1 MCVSHHEA
9 EALLCAEAHGTCMP
23 RLGALLGHRALSLR
37 GSDSQVE
44 AVAEMHSA
52 ARRVANGVVLVVE
65 GERCRRRVAARLHVH
80 ASEPPSRK
88 EQDGLNK
95 GLSQVSLFFA
105 P

>member
-1 MCVSHHEA
+1 
-9 EALLCAEAHGTCMP
+9 MP
-23 RLGALLGHRALSLR
+23 RLGALLGHRALLR

-65 GERCRRRVAARLHVH
+65 GERCRRRVATRLHVH

-88 EQDGLNK
+88 KPQDGLKK
-95 GLSQVSLFFA
+95 GLSVPIFTV
-105 P
+105 

>member
-1 MCVSHHEA
+1 MRRSARDMHA
-9 EALLCAEAHGTCMP
+9 PP
-23 RLGALLGHRALSLR
+23 RGSVGPQSPLSLR
-37 GSDSQVE
+37 VSDSQVE

-65 GERCRRRVAARLHVH
+65 GERCRRRVATRLHVH